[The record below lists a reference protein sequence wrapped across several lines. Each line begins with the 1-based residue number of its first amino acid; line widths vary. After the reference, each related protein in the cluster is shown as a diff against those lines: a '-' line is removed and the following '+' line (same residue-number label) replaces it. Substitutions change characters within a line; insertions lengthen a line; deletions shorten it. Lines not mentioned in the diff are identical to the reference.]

1 MDKFIV
7 YKITNTLNGKVY
19 IGITKFNDPNNRW
32 KNGFGYK
39 KNSLISKA
47 IKKYGW
53 ETFTK
58 EILHDNL
65 SKETACNL
73 EIVYIKKYKDLNI
86 SYNIANGGEGSESI
100 SEETKEKLRQY
111 KGEKSSMYGKKHTK
125 ESIEKIRKGS
135 TGRFFS
141 SITRQKISD
150 ANKRYNGMRGKTHTE
165 EVKKQISERCS
176 IPILQYTLQGEF
188 IKEYSSITQ
197 AQLELNIKSNHIGCC
212 CIGRRKTCSGFIWKY
227 KNIQI

>member
-7 YKITNTLNGKVY
+7 YKI
-19 IGITKFNDPNNRW
+19 
-32 KNGFGYK
+32 
-39 KNSLISKA
+39 
-47 IKKYGW
+47 
-53 ETFTK
+53 
-58 EILHDNL
+58 
-65 SKETACNL
+65 
-73 EIVYIKKYKDLNI
+73 
-86 SYNIANGGEGSESI
+86 
-100 SEETKEKLRQY
+100 
-111 KGEKSSMYGKKHTK
+111 
-125 ESIEKIRKGS
+125 
-135 TGRFFS
+135 
-141 SITRQKISD
+141 
-150 ANKRYNGMRGKTHTE
+150 E